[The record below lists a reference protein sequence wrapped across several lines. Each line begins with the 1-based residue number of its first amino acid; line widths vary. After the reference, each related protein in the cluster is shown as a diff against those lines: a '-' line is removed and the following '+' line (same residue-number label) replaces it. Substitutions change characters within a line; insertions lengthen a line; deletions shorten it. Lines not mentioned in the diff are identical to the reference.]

1 MTPLT
6 FLLLALA
13 TWRVAHLLAYEEG
26 PAHLFERLRVWV
38 GVRYDAQSQ
47 PYPATN
53 LAEGLT
59 CLWCNS
65 VWVGALWG
73 WLALALPGPAL
84 WLALPFALSALAI
97 LVEEV
102 QSGNR

>member
-1 MTPLT
+1 MTV
-6 FLLLALA
+6 LLLALA
-13 TWRVAHLLAYEEG
+13 TWRIAHLLAYEDG
-26 PAHLFERLRVWV
+26 PAHLFERLRVRA
-38 GVRYDAQSQ
+38 GVRYDEHSQ

-65 VWVGALWG
+65 VWVGALWTG
-73 WLALALPGPAL
+73 AWLALGDSVT

-97 LVEEV
+97 VTEEV
-102 QSGNR
+102 GLGNR